1 MFYTPIQAT
10 PTYASG
16 VFDNTYFDSS
26 IVNGNTDLTVRF
38 HLPPGV
44 QPQEPRWHT
53 APAGFPDTP
62 ESYLD
67 NNGQVTYVWQNSN
80 ARADRAY
87 EFGASFPAKY
97 IPAAAITRPSA
108 TERLGISADSFTGFG
123 CCVGFFA
130 IFAFFTAL
138 GVYNGQKRKLQYL
151 PPKVAIEGHG
161 IKRGLTAPEAAILM
175 EQPMDKVLSMILFA
189 VIKKNAASVVTRD
202 PLKLNIT
209 DPQPED
215 LRDYEKDFLEAYKT
229 EDTHPRRLA
238 LQTATINLVN
248 SVSAKMKGFS
258 RKETIEYYRSIVAS
272 AWKQVE
278 DADTPQVK
286 SERYDEVME
295 WTMLD
300 DDYDRRTRDVFRQ
313 GPVYTPIWWGRFDPS
328 FGRSTPSASVP
339 SAPGGSISLPQLP
352 GSDFAASVVNGV
364 QNMAAGAIGSV
375 TDFTSGVTNKTNP
388 VPVST
393 SSGYR
398 GGSGRSGGC
407 ACACA
412 CAGCA
417 CACAGGGR

>member
-1 MFYTPIQAT
+1 M
-10 PTYASG
+10 
-16 VFDNTYFDSS
+16 
-26 IVNGNTDLTVRF
+26 
-38 HLPPGV
+38 
-44 QPQEPRWHT
+44 
-53 APAGFPDTP
+53 
-62 ESYLD
+62 
-67 NNGQVTYVWQNSN
+67 TYVWQNSN

-300 DDYDRRTRDVFRQ
+300 DDYDRRTARCLPA
-313 GPVYTPIWWGRFDPS
+313 GPSLYTHLVGTVRSFVWAKYTFCIGPFGARWQHFPSPAPRIRFCCVCSQWRP
-328 FGRSTPSASVP
+328 
-339 SAPGGSISLPQLP
+339 
-352 GSDFAASVVNGV
+352 
-364 QNMAAGAIGSV
+364 
-375 TDFTSGVTNKTNP
+375 KH
-388 VPVST
+388 
-393 SSGYR
+393 
-398 GGSGRSGGC
+398 GSGSHWKRNRFYIRSNQ
-407 ACACA
+407 
-412 CAGCA
+412 
-417 CACAGGGR
+417 